1 MSRKL
6 YHRQWIAK
14 HEGYKTACS
23 RRKALFTPAKRPF
36 YREILG
42 ERVQVNLLATVPRG
56 PLYPHDSSGLGHR
69 PSLRSAPS

>member
-6 YHRQWIAK
+6 YHREWIAR

-36 YREILG
+36 YKECLG
-42 ERVQVNLLATVPRG
+42 VKVQVNLL
-56 PLYPHDSSGLGHR
+56 
-69 PSLRSAPS
+69 PSLKLRAANSP